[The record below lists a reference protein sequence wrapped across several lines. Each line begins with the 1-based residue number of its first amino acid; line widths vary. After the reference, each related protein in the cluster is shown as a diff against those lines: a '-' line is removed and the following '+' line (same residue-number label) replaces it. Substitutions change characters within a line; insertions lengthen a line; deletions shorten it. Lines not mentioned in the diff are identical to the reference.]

1 MRSSPVFLLLVLQ
14 VATAGAQ
21 ATQATPSD
29 RAARFMENCRNDHWD
44 NRETF
49 CETRD
54 VNIAT
59 TADLDVDSRD
69 NGGITVHGWD
79 KPNIQVVAMVQTQ
92 AETQADARDMAK
104 DVTISTSNG
113 ELRADGPSTRRRESW
128 SVSFEIW
135 VPKHTNLSLRARNGG
150 IEVEDVDS
158 RMDMNTQ
165 NGGLRLRDVA
175 GDVHGET
182 TNGGVTAELS
192 GDKWSGAGL
201 DVRTTNGGVHLYIPD
216 NYSARLE
223 TGTVNGGMDIGFPI
237 TVQGSLGRRLSTQL
251 GSGGPTIRATTTN
264 GGVSIRRK

>member
-1 MRSSPVFLLLVLQ
+1 MRSSPALLLLVLQ

-21 ATQATPSD
+21 ATQATPTD
-29 RAARFMENCRNDHWD
+29 RAARFMDNCRDNRSD

-54 VNIAT
+54 VSVPT
-59 TADLDVDSRD
+59 TADLSVDGRQ
-69 NGGITVHGWD
+69 NGGVTVHGWD
-79 KPNIQVVAMVQTQ
+79 KPNIQVVAMIQAQ
-92 AETQADARDMAK
+92 AETQEDARAMAK
-104 DVTISTSNG
+104 DITISTNDG
-113 ELRADGPSTRRRESW
+113 ELRADGPSTRRRDWW
-128 SVSFEIW
+128 SVSFEVW

-150 IEVEDVDS
+150 IEVENVDS
-158 RMDMNTQ
+158 RMDLNTE

-237 TVQGSLGRRLSTQL
+237 TVQGSLNRRLSTQL

-264 GGVSIRRK
+264 GGVSIRRR